1 MPTKTLLEYEASVWS
16 PDDKPLELIADSLEI
31 AELELA
37 QSLGVLRLIDG
48 TSDPDDDSQAQVSV
62 KDIRALCQVLVQS
75 LNCVNDSVTHIRN
88 VTTRLQ
94 GQTVKT

>member
-37 QSLGVLRLIDG
+37 QSLGLLHLVDE
-48 TSDPDDDSQAQVSV
+48 TADPDSEAQVSV
-62 KDIRALCQVLVQS
+62 KGIRALCQVLVQS
-75 LNCVNDSVTHIRN
+75 LNSVNHSVTHIRN